1 MNILGNKAILGV
13 IAGIVVAFFVTFG
26 GWAGL
31 FWLILFAA
39 LGGVI
44 GAQLDGR
51 LDIAEVISA
60 GSGRGRG

>member
-1 MNILGNKAILGV
+1 MKLLDNKAELGIIV
-13 IAGIVVAFFVTFG
+13 GIIVAFFVTFG

-31 FWLILFAA
+31 LWLVIFAA

-51 LDIAEVISA
+51 IDIATLISA

>member
-1 MNILGNKAILGV
+1 MNIFGNKAILGI
-13 IAGIVVAFFVTFG
+13 IAGIIVAFFVTFG

-31 FWLILFAA
+31 LWLVLFTA

-44 GAQLDGR
+44 GAQLDGKI
-51 LDIAEVISA
+51 DIAELISA